1 LRLSRIYSGFD
12 NEISKAKGKSSVAC
26 ARQSRVFGFSSLPS
40 GRLRRLLLIFSA
52 LFTLFT
58 ANSWAGVGGSVA
70 GMVRD
75 ASDAVVPNASVNATN
90 VETGVQHQAATNG
103 QGFYSFA
110 GLPIGR
116 YNIAIQKAGY
126 KPYQR
131 TGVIID
137 ADSALTVDAVLAVG
151 DRSDV
156 IAVVEQQ
163 LQVETT
169 STQVGEVIT
178 GARMTAVP
186 LNGRSF
192 TDLLSLQPGVAPSTS
207 ITSDTVQDVGAT
219 ALSPSGDLNPGTI
232 SINGQREFANSFL
245 VNGSDVEED
254 VNMGA
259 AIVPNLDSID
269 EFRILTNNFDAE
281 YGEFSGGQINV
292 VTKSGTNAFHGDVFE
307 FLRNTALD
315 ARNYFSPTRGAFNQN
330 QFGGTFGGPIRRSKI
345 FFFGD
350 YQGTRSAQG
359 VDTAKI
365 PVPSLQDRA
374 GNFSD
379 SPDLFSTATNG
390 NGVPIASTVNS
401 ACANDKCL
409 AAVLQASLKYAV
421 TSPEPFYFTA
431 SMIDPATITSTNPE
445 GSPFA
450 INCTSNTQ
458 CVFPN
463 TTAGAQGAVIPT
475 TAFSVPAQHLLQ
487 YIPQPDVGTNQF
499 STSAYNKTL
508 RDDKGAY
515 RLDANTRL
523 GLLSAYYFLDD
534 WSQNNPFPVAQ
545 GGANLP
551 GFNALYAGRA
561 QLLGLGDTKTLSS
574 SAVNEFRFS
583 YLRDANDLG
592 KPVGGV
598 GVSLAS
604 QGFEVGQ
611 GTPGI
616 VPLSP
621 ATEGVESVGF
631 NSFTLGTNTNELKQV
646 GNTFQW
652 LDNFSK
658 IIGTHT
664 LKAGGEFH
672 YDQINVNAIAQF
684 NGSFLFFGTE
694 TGSDFADFLLGVPSQ
709 YNQSQLQPFYGRNKY
724 VGIYG
729 QDSWRLRR
737 SLTLNYGLRW
747 DRIEP
752 WYEKYDQIATFEP
765 GKQSIVFPG
774 APAGILYPTD
784 PGVPRTLAP
793 PGNRDFAPRIGLA
806 YSPSAA
812 GDGLLAKILGGP
824 GNTSLRASY
833 GMFYTAIE
841 ALTIGVMSAN
851 APYGTTYTSP
861 APPLFSTPFITASNG
876 TASNGQNLGQVFP
889 VTLAPLNSSASH
901 PDSNVDWTQFEP
913 ITGLPNYP
921 TTNRIPYTEE
931 YMLSLERGLGANTVL
946 SVNYVGTQGHR
957 LLVLDEANPGSPS
970 ICLYLNANGATPT
983 CGPTGETSN
992 PAVGYSYV
1000 LPFGVALP
1008 PGSATIA
1015 ATAPC
1020 ADGSGHTCN
1029 AVNGTRTALGPNF
1042 GSDANQATIGNSN
1055 YNALQITLRHSSK
1068 RLSVLAGYTYSKSE
1082 DQSSNIGE
1090 EVNPLDPAL
1099 SKALSAFDVKHNFVI
1114 SYSYKIPFE
1123 TLIRGSNR
1131 WTEGWQLSGITHF
1144 TSGLPVTLV
1153 NYGDNSLLGAEPNGI
1168 NNYGV
1173 DEPDY
1178 AGGALDLNHNPR
1190 NGRAYFDTAQFGENA
1205 WGTPGTAKRR
1215 FFYGP
1220 GMNNYDMALAKN
1232 VGLTESKS
1240 LQFRLEGFN
1249 VFNHAQFFGP
1259 QSVDGNIGSSTFG
1272 QVVSADS
1279 PRLVQFGAKFI
1290 F

>member
-1 LRLSRIYSGFD
+1 MAGVRRSHIFEY
-12 NEISKAKGKSSVAC
+12 
-26 ARQSRVFGFSSLPS
+26 FSF
-40 GRLRRLLLIFSA
+40 LRRFRRLVLVFFAFVTFSA
-52 LFTLFT
+52 V
-58 ANSWAGVGGSVA
+58 NSWAGVGGSVA
-70 GMVRD
+70 GIVRD
-75 ASDAVVPNASVNATN
+75 ASDAVVPNASVNASN

-110 GLPIGR
+110 NLPIGH
-116 YNIAIQKAGY
+116 YNVTIQKAGY
-126 KPYQR
+126 KPYHR
-131 TGVIID
+131 TGVTID

-156 IAVVEQQ
+156 VAVVEHQ

-169 STQVGEVIT
+169 STQIGEVIT

-192 TDLLSLQPGVAPSTS
+192 TDLLSLQPGVAPATS

-219 ALSPSGDLNPGTI
+219 ALSPSGDLNPGTV

-292 VTKSGTNAFHGDVFE
+292 VTKSGTSAFHGDVFE

-315 ARNYFSPTRGAFNQN
+315 ARNYFSPTRGAFDQN
-330 QFGGTFGGPIRRSKI
+330 QFGGTFGGPIRRNEI

-350 YQGTRSAQG
+350 YQGTRSTQG
-359 VDTAKI
+359 VDTGQI
-365 PVPSLQDRA
+365 PVPSLAERK
-374 GNFSD
+374 GNSL
-379 SPDLFSTATNG
+379 DLTG
-390 NGVPIASTVNS
+390 TVS
-401 ACANDKCL
+401 GPYF
-409 AAVLQASLKYAV
+409 ASLLTGLGY
-421 TSPEPFYFTA
+421 
-431 SMIDPATITSTNPE
+431 PATQGEAYS
-445 GSPFA
+445 S
-450 INCTSNTQ
+450 
-458 CVFPN
+458 VFPD
-463 TTAGAQGAVIPT
+463 GVIPT
-475 TAFSVPAQHLLQ
+475 KAWSAPATNLLQ
-487 YIPQPDVGTNQF
+487 YIPVPNNANGTF

-515 RLDANTRL
+515 RLDANTRW
-523 GLLSAYYFLDD
+523 GLVSAYYFLDD

-545 GGANLP
+545 GGANVP
-551 GFNALYAGRA
+551 GFNALYTGRA
-561 QLLGLGDTKTLSS
+561 QLLGLGNTKTLNAT
-574 SAVNEFRFS
+574 AVNEFRFS
-583 YLRDANDLG
+583 YLRDSNDLG

-631 NSFTLGTNTNELKQV
+631 NGLTFGTNTNELKQAA
-646 GNTFQW
+646 NTFQW

-658 IIGTHT
+658 VIGTHT

-672 YDQINVNAIAQF
+672 YDQVNVNAIAQF

-694 TGSDFADFLLGVPSQ
+694 TGSDFADFLLGAPTQ

-737 SLTLNYGLRW
+737 TLTLNYGLRW

-752 WYEKYDQIATFEP
+752 WYEKYNQIATFKP
-765 GKQSIVFPG
+765 GKQSVVFPG

-793 PGNRDFAPRIGLA
+793 PGNRDFAPRVGIA
-806 YSPSAA
+806 YSPSAT
-812 GDGLLAKILGGP
+812 GDGLLAKIVGGP
-824 GNTSLRASY
+824 GTTSIRASY

-861 APPLFSTPFITASNG
+861 APPLFSTPFV
-876 TASNGQNLGQVFP
+876 TASNGQDLGQVFP
-889 VTLAPLNSSASH
+889 VTLAPLNSSATH
-901 PDSNVDWTQFEP
+901 PDPNIDWTQFEP

-921 TTNRIPYTEE
+921 TTNRTPYTEE
-931 YMLSLERGLGANTVL
+931 YMLLLERGFGANTVV

-957 LLVLDEANPGSPS
+957 LLVLDEANPGSPALCMALS
-970 ICLYLNANGATPT
+970 NPNNLAPESPQQTP
-983 CGPTGETSN
+983 CGPFGEDSQYITSSSS
-992 PAVGYSYV
+992 PYGGKV
-1000 LPFGVALP
+1000 FQ
-1008 PGSATIA
+1008 
-1015 ATAPC
+1015 
-1020 ADGSGHTCN
+1020 
-1029 AVNGTRTALGPNF
+1029 GTRGPLGSNF
-1042 GSDANQATIGNSN
+1042 GSDANQDTIGNSN

-1068 RLSVLAGYTYSKSE
+1068 RLSVLAGYTYSKSK

-1099 SKALSAFDVKHNFVI
+1099 SKALSAFDVRHNFVV

-1123 TLIRGSNR
+1123 TLFHTSNR

-1153 NYGDNSLLGAEPNGI
+1153 NYGDNSLLGSEPNGI

-1178 AGGALDLNHNPR
+1178 AGGPLNLNHNPR
-1190 NGRAYFDTAQFGENA
+1190 NGLSYFDAAQFSENGL
-1205 WGTPGTAKRR
+1205 GTPGTAKRR
-1215 FFYGP
+1215 FFCGP
-1220 GMNNYDMALAKN
+1220 GMDDYDVALAKN
-1232 VGLTESKS
+1232 VRLTESKS

-1259 QSVDGNIGSSTFG
+1259 QSVDGNIGSSTFA
-1272 QVVSADS
+1272 QVLSADS
-1279 PRLVQFGAKFI
+1279 PRLVQFAAKFI